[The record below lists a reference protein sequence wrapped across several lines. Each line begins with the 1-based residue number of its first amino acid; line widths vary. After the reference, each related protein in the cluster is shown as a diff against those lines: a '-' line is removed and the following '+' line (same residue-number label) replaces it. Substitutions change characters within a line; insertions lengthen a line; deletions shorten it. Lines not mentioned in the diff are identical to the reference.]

1 MVFYFT
7 GTGNSLYIA
16 RRIDKDAVSIPQVMR
31 GQERTFTDE
40 AIGVVSPVY
49 GHEMPAM
56 VKDGGRL
63 AARRSLRCGSGF
75 AGAAELALRFC
86 RDCGKQPAYIHTLL
100 MADNWLPAFD
110 MEEEKQKDKNVEGQ
124 LAHILDD
131 LKAQKHEISTVTDS
145 DRAVHR
151 QFLQSAGQMP
161 ADAWQH
167 LIRVSSRC
175 AGCGV
180 CEKVCP
186 SGSIHVENGRAV
198 HVPGGCQTC
207 LACVHACP
215 EKPLD

>member
-1 MVFYFT
+1 MSKNVLIISASPRK
-7 GTGNSLYIA
+7 GGNSDTLCDRFRQGA
-16 RRIDKDAVSIPQVMR
+16 
-31 GQERTFTDE
+31 EE
-40 AIGVVSPVY
+40 AGNRVEKI
-49 GHEMPAM
+49 
-56 VKDGGRL
+56 RL
-63 AARRSLRCGSGF
+63 A
-75 AGAAELALRFC
+75 ELTIEYCSAC
-86 RDCGKQPAYIHTLL
+86 Y
-100 MADNWLPAFD
+100 WLPAFD

-131 LKAQKHEISTVTDS
+131 LKAQKHEISAVTDS

-215 EKPLD
+215 EKAVGLTVPEKNPQARYRNPHVSLSEIIRANGRH